1 MIEVKNIKKSFGTQK
16 VLSGIDL
23 SIPQGKIT
31 VIIGRSGEGKSVLLK
46 HLMGLIRPDSG
57 EIKVNGVNILDLTE
71 YELLQT
77 RKKFGMLFQH
87 AALFDSM
94 NVFKNIAFPLHEHST
109 FSGLEIKKRVHEL
122 IDLVGLKESVL
133 PKYPSELSGGMRK
146 RVGLARAIAL
156 KPEVLLYD
164 EPTTGLDPIMT
175 DVVNRLILDTQ
186 KKLGITTV
194 VISHDIPA
202 TFSIADKIAM
212 LHEGK
217 ILLEGM
223 AQDFKNTSNK
233 IVAGFLK
240 GKATEQDLNENN
252 STPRHPF

>member
-16 VLSGIDL
+16 VLGGIDL
-23 SIPQGKIT
+23 HIPKGKIT

-46 HLMGLIRPDSG
+46 HLMGLIRPNSG
-57 EIKVNGVNILDLTE
+57 EVKVNGVNILALTE

-94 NVFKNIAFPLHEHST
+94 DVFKNIAFPLYEHST
-109 FSGLEIKKRVHEL
+109 SSESEIKKRVYEL
-122 IDLVGLKESVL
+122 IGLVGLKENVL

-175 DVVNRLILDTQ
+175 DVVNHLILDTQ

-217 ILLEGM
+217 ILLEGS
-223 AQDFKNTSNK
+223 AEDFKDTSNK

-240 GKATEQDLNENN
+240 GKATEQELNENN
-252 STPRHPF
+252 

>member
-16 VLSGIDL
+16 VLDGIHL
-23 SIPQGKIT
+23 HIPRGKIT
-31 VIIGRSGEGKSVLLK
+31 VIIGRSGEGKSVFLK

-57 EIKVNGVNILDLTE
+57 EVKVDGVNILNLSE
-71 YELLQT
+71 SELLQT

-94 NVFKNIAFPLHEHST
+94 DVFKNMAFPLYEHSSMT
-109 FSGLEIKKRVHEL
+109 KAEIKKRVYEL
-122 IDLVGLKESVL
+122 IGLVGLKENVL
-133 PKYPSELSGGMRK
+133 KKYPSELSGGMRK

-175 DVVNRLILDTQ
+175 DVVNHLILDTQ
-186 KKLGITTV
+186 KKLDITTV

-217 ILLEGM
+217 IILEGM
-223 AQDFKNTSNK
+223 AQDFKETDNK
-233 IVAGFLK
+233 VVANFLK
-240 GKATEQDLNENN
+240 GKATEVELHENG
-252 STPRHPF
+252 

>member
-23 SIPQGKIT
+23 QIPQGKIT

-57 EIKVNGVNILDLTE
+57 EVKVNGVNILDLTE

-94 NVFKNIAFPLHEHST
+94 DVFKNMAFPLYEHST
-109 FSGLEIKKRVHEL
+109 ASESEIKKRVYEL
-122 IDLVGLKESVL
+122 IGLVGLKENVL

-156 KPEVLLYD
+156 KPQVLLYD

-175 DVVNRLILDTQ
+175 DVVNHLILDTQ

-217 ILLEGM
+217 ILLEGS
-223 AQDFKNTSNK
+223 AEDFKDTSNK

-240 GKATEQDLNENN
+240 GKATEEELKEI
-252 STPRHPF
+252 

>member
-1 MIEVKNIKKSFGTQK
+1 MQK
-16 VLSGIDL
+16 VLNGIDL
-23 SIPQGKIT
+23 HIPEGKIT

-57 EIKVNGVNILDLTE
+57 EVKVNGVNILDLTE

-94 NVFKNIAFPLHEHST
+94 NVFKNIAFPLYEHST
-109 FSGLEIKKRVHEL
+109 FSESEIKKRVHEL
-122 IDLVGLKESVL
+122 IGLVGLKENVL

-175 DVVNRLILDTQ
+175 DVVNHLILDTQ

-217 ILLEGM
+217 ILLEGA
-223 AQDFKNTSNK
+223 AQNFKDTSNK

-240 GKATEQDLNENN
+240 GKATEEELKEI
-252 STPRHPF
+252 